1 MSCAYRYLLS
11 SSLMFLIFSQ
21 LGCLEPSREDYRD
34 DLAQAS
40 CERLEA
46 CGNIPGSYDSFDDCI
61 VEKRADFN
69 DLWPASKCDNGRIN
83 EARAE
88 DCIKR
93 AESYSCNSNFLDDL
107 AFVNECRADKVCID
121 PAN

>member
-1 MSCAYRYLLS
+1 MSCVYRSLLS
-11 SSLMFLIFSQ
+11 SALIFITLSQ
-21 LGCLEPSREDYRD
+21 VACLEASREDYRD

-46 CGNIPGSYDSFDDCI
+46 CSKIPGSYDSFDDCV

-69 DLWPASKCDNGRIN
+69 DLWPESECGNGRIN
-83 EARAE
+83 EVRAE

-93 AESYSCNSNFLDDL
+93 AETYSCNSNFFDDL
-107 AFVNECRADKVCID
+107 AFVNECRAEKVCID

>member
-11 SSLMFLIFSQ
+11 GSLMFLLMNQ
-21 LGCLEPSREDYRD
+21 VACLEPSREDYRD

-40 CERLEA
+40 CERQEA
-46 CGNIPGSYDSFDDCI
+46 CGNIDDIDDCI

-69 DLWPASKCDNGRIN
+69 DLWPADKCGNGRMN

-93 AESYSCNSNFLDDL
+93 AESFSCSGNFIDDL
-107 AFVNECRADKVCID
+107 AFLNECKASKVCID
-121 PAN
+121 PAD